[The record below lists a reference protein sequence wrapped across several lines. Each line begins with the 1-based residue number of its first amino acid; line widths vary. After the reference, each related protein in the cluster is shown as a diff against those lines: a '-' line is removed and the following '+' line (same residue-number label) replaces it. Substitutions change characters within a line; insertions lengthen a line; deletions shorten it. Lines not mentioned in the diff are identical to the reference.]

1 MSSFGGGNNGEGGPP
16 EGIAREPIPIN
27 IRLLV
32 RWGVVIFA
40 LVLVF
45 IVLWVARSIY
55 TDWLW
60 FDQLGYLNV
69 FTTIL
74 SLRIWLFFA
83 GFSLFAILITITL
96 YMAFRSSRGESTL
109 PVPADVYRLMQR
121 GTVAAAVLAALI
133 TSVVFGVVV
142 ASKWET
148 FILFF
153 NKVPFNVADPQFGRD
168 ISFYVAT
175 LPVLHFIQG
184 WLQGAVMA
192 LVVATAVLY
201 GARYALRGL
210 SFTLT
215 PRILGH
221 FAILGL
227 FLMLTISLAHYLDIF
242 ELVFSEKGAAPGAAA
257 ADVNARIPIL
267 YLLTTIAFLSAV
279 GFGVSIFIGHLRLM
293 VGAFSLWVV
302 LALASGL
309 FFPEAYQRVRVN
321 PNEFTAETEY
331 ISRNIQSTLEAY
343 NIDSIEER
351 IFDYQPRLTIE
362 DVQNNPQTI
371 KNVRLWDP
379 APLRAVYNQIQFFEL
394 YYNFVDADVDRYTL
408 DGEKRQVM
416 LSARE
421 LFPRN
426 LDPEDQNWVNQKLQY
441 THGFGAAASP
451 VTDFTTEGRPLFLL
465 NDIPPKGELG
475 LARPEVY
482 YGENTTDF
490 VIVNSKTTEFDHQP
504 PDGDPVYKNYEGK
517 GDVQLSSLLR
527 RIAYFWE
534 FTDLNILI
542 SGQITPQSRI
552 LYRREI
558 RERVDTIAPFLNL
571 DRDPYLVIVDDKL
584 WWMID
589 GYTVTDRYAYS
600 TRSGEDIF
608 EEKINYI
615 RNSVKIVIDAYNG
628 SVDFFVIEPEDPLIQ
643 MYQKAF
649 TILFKS
655 YDDMPDSLK
664 AHIRYP
670 EDLFSIQAEIN
681 LKYHMK
687 DPNVFF
693 NKQDQ
698 WEVGEEVFGNDFD
711 QTQPVKPYYV
721 IMTLPGETEEEFV
734 LILPFTPLV
743 GEKMVSW
750 MAARNDDENYG
761 KLLTFTF
768 PRGTQVD
775 GSEQVEA
782 RITSD
787 ETLGR
792 ELTLLCP
799 EGKLCIRGN
808 LLVIPIGNSILYVE
822 PLFISPQALDFP
834 ELKKVIVADST
845 KVIMADTLS
854 EGLELLVGEKLALTT
869 APTITAPEEKSEVPR
884 SETEKEIQGIK
895 GAITSVK
902 DAIAALEEALS
913 RLESTLRGNSQ

>member
-1 MSSFGGGNNGEGGPP
+1 MSFFGGTNGEAAPP
-16 EGIAREPIPIN
+16 EGVAREPLPIN
-27 IRLLV
+27 IRLIV
-32 RWGVVIFA
+32 RWGIVILA

-45 IVLWVARSIY
+45 VVLWVARAIY

-60 FDQLGYLNV
+60 YDQLGYLNV
-69 FTTIL
+69 FTTIV

-83 GFSLFAILITITL
+83 GFGLFAIFIAINL
-96 YMAFRSSRGESTL
+96 YVAHRLSRGESIL
-109 PVPADVYRLMQR
+109 PVPRDVYRLMKR
-121 GTVAAAVLAALI
+121 GTLAVTVVTALI
-133 TSVVFGVVV
+133 MSVVFGIVV
-142 ASKWET
+142 ASRWET
-148 FILFF
+148 FLLFF

-184 WLQGAVMA
+184 WLQGAVIA
-192 LVVATAVLY
+192 LAVAAAALY
-201 GARYALRGL
+201 GVTFALRGIPF
-210 SFTLT
+210 SLT

-221 FAILGL
+221 VAVLGL
-227 FLMLTISLAHYLDIF
+227 FLMLTIAVAHYLDIF
-242 ELVFSEKGAAPGAAA
+242 ELVFSQKGAAPGAAA
-257 ADVNARIPIL
+257 TDVNSRIPIL
-267 YLLTTIAFLSAV
+267 YLLTAIALLSAV
-279 GFGVSIFIGHLRLM
+279 GFGVSRFIGGLRLM
-293 VGAFSLWVV
+293 VGAFSLWAV
-302 LALASGL
+302 LALAAGL

-321 PNEFTAETEY
+321 PNEFTREAEF
-331 ISRNIQSTLEAY
+331 IGRNIQATRQAY
-343 NIDSIEER
+343 GIDSMEER
-351 IFDYQPRLTIE
+351 VFEYQPSLSRE
-362 DVQNNPQTI
+362 DVQNNPETI

-394 YYNFVDADVDRYTL
+394 YYNFVDVDVDRYII

-421 LFPRN
+421 LFPQN

-441 THGFGAAASP
+441 THGFGAAVSP
-451 VTDFTTEGRPLFLL
+451 VTEFTTEGRPNFLL
-465 NDIPPKGELG
+465 NNIPPEGELG

-504 PDGDPVYKNYEGK
+504 PDTGPVYKNYEGE

-534 FTDLNILI
+534 FADINVLI
-542 SGQITPQSRI
+542 SGQITSESRI

-558 RERVDTIAPFLNL
+558 RERVNTIAPFLHL
-571 DRDPYLVIVDDKL
+571 DRDPYLVVTDDKL
-584 WWMID
+584 RWIMD

-600 TRSGEDIF
+600 TRSGGNLF
-608 EEKINYI
+608 EEDVNYI
-615 RNSVKIVIDAYNG
+615 RNSVKIVIDAYDG
-628 SVDFFVIEPEDPLIQ
+628 TVDFFVIDPEDPLIQ

-649 TILFKS
+649 PILFKS
-655 YDDMPDSLK
+655 FDDMADSLK
-664 AHIRYP
+664 PHIRYP
-670 EDLFSIQAEIN
+670 EDLFTIQSEIN
-681 LKYHMK
+681 LKYHMQ

-698 WEVGEEVFGNDFD
+698 WRVGDEVFGNDAT

-743 GEKMVSW
+743 GEKMVAW

-768 PRGTQVD
+768 PRGLQVD
-775 GSEQVEA
+775 GPEQVEA

-787 ETLGR
+787 ETLGK
-792 ELTLLCP
+792 ELSLLCP
-799 EGKLCIRGN
+799 VGKLCIRGN

-822 PLFISPQALDFP
+822 PLFIRPEALDFP

-845 KVIMADTLS
+845 AVIMADTLS
-854 EGLELLVGEKLALTT
+854 DALNQLLGEAPALVTS
-869 APTITAPEEKSEVPR
+869 PPITETGEKSEVPR
-884 SETEKEIQGIK
+884 TEIEEEIQGIR
-895 GAITSVK
+895 GVIASLG
-902 DAIAALEEALS
+902 DAIAALEEALA
-913 RLESTLRGNSQ
+913 RLEGTLRDESQ